1 LVCTDILKPGQIG
14 ISQIGATIGSATNNC
29 EQRSRR
35 HELLKAD
42 IVFQPH
48 SIRDA
53 AIKTALNPVKNLNEV
68 IVGFS
73 GELQIGPAVVE
84 FDRLGQLCTLIDDLN
99 ELRDLWHEK
108 QAAIVRLPL

>member
-1 LVCTDILKPGQIG
+1 
-14 ISQIGATIGSATNNC
+14 
-29 EQRSRR
+29 
-35 HELLKAD
+35 LLKAD

-73 GELQIGPAVVE
+73 AELIVGPAVVE
-84 FDRLGQLCTLIDDLN
+84 FDRIGQLAILIDDLTHLQ
-99 ELRDLWHEK
+99 ELWSAK
-108 QAAIVRLPL
+108 QGEMRRLPL